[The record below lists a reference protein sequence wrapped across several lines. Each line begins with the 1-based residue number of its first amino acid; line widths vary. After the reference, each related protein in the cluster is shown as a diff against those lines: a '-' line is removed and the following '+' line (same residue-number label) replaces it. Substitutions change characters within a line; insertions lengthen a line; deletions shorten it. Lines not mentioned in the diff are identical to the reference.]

1 MRTLATILPLKS
13 QFSGK
18 LQRFN
23 AIDGRN
29 KRDPIRKPPQGNFSV
44 FPQPTPHQIKCHYA
58 NVFGTRMFL
67 RIYTEIYRH
76 LLSKCFSNVVLG
88 RQEMVKCKYLF

>member
-13 QFSGK
+13 QFSRK

-23 AIDGRN
+23 AIDGSN

-44 FPQPTPHQIKCHYA
+44 FPQPTPHQINFTTSLEQECSYVYIQK
-58 NVFGTRMFL
+58 
-67 RIYTEIYRH
+67 YTDT
-76 LLSKCFSNVVLG
+76 CFQSVSV
-88 RQEMVKCKYLF
+88 M